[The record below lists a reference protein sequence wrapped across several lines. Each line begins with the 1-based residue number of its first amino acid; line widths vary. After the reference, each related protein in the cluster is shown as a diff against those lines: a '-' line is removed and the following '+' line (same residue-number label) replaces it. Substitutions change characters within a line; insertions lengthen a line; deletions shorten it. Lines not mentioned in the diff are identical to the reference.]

1 MQAEILRTYGWNVD
15 WGSRFMPFEREGLE
29 PGRIIEE
36 NRQSFQVLSVYGERY
51 AEVSGRFRF
60 NARAR
65 QSLPAVGDWVAL
77 RPLAEG
83 PAIIEAILPRKTQF
97 VRKVAG
103 RQTEGQVV
111 AANVDWVF
119 IMMSLNRDFSLR
131 RLERYLVLTWESG
144 ASPVII
150 LSKSDLCQDKEAA
163 AATINREVL
172 GVPVHAISALTGEG
186 LEEVQVYLDPGKT
199 IVLLGSSGVG
209 KSTLVNEFLGKP
221 SLRTQ
226 PIRSDDDRGRH
237 TTTTRQLIPLPCGS
251 LVLDSPGMRE
261 LQLWEADEGMQTA
274 FEEIE
279 TYARQCRFRDCRHRQ
294 EPGCAVREA
303 LATGTLKESRF
314 ESYEKLQRELSYLN
328 LRQKG
333 QAQRLE
339 KQRWKKVSRLAK
351 DRGLAKREGG

>member
-186 LEEVQVYLDPGKT
+186 LEEVQVYLAPGKT

-303 LATGTLKESRF
+303 LRQGTLDEARYQ
-314 ESYEKLQRELSYLN
+314 SYEKLQRELRHLAIKQDLN
-328 LRQKG
+328 AR
-333 QAQRLE
+333 RNE
-339 KQRWKKVSRLAK
+339 KRKWKVLSQIARHRADLK
-351 DRGLAKREGG
+351 RGGR